1 MASDYYLLLKGIEGE
16 TQAEGMK
23 NALELQSWGFSARS
37 DADMG
42 GTGLS
47 AGKPDHS
54 DFSCSFSLDKAS
66 FQLIT
71 NLHKGTHIDSAT
83 FSGRKV
89 GGNATPYTYLVIT
102 LTMVF
107 VTNFDTGGGAT
118 GVPTANLS
126 LAYQKIQYQY
136 FTQGTDGNVTLAGES
151 SYDRK
156 LLQAA

>member
-1 MASDYYLLLKGIEGE
+1 MASDYYLLLTGIEGE
-16 TQAEGMK
+16 TEAEGMT
-23 NALELQSWGFSARS
+23 NAIGLQSWTFSARS

-42 GTGLS
+42 GSGLS

-54 DFSCSFSLDKAS
+54 DFICSFDLDKAS

-83 FSGRKV
+83 FSGRKT
-89 GGNATPYTYLVIT
+89 GGNATPYTYLVVT
-102 LTMVF
+102 LTKVF
-107 VTNFDTGGGAT
+107 VTGFNTGGGST
-118 GVPTANLS
+118 GTPVANLS

-136 FTQGTDGNVTLAGES
+136 YTQGTDGTVTLAGES